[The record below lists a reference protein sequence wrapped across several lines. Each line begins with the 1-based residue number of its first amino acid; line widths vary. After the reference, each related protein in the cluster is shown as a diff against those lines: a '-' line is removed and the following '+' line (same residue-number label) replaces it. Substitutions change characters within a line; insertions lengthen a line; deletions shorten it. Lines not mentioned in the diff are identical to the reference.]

1 VFGLFAAAVAVLF
14 TTAFVVVVAAATI
27 VVVAA
32 TVVVVTAAD
41 ATVVVVTAADA
52 TVVVVTATV
61 VLVELEDDDEEG
73 DVAVTSY
80 RATAKT
86 GGPETLLLPATTI
99 FESPCIATALAVSD
113 ELVPMSVVTMPSVSK
128 VESSAPVGV
137 YRKTAKS
144 DELVPATIIFESL

>member
-1 VFGLFAAAVAVLF
+1 MFGLFAAAVAVLF

-27 VVVAA
+27 VVVA
-32 TVVVVTAAD
+32 